1 MSKEKS
7 VLLELLTKVDDLKKE
22 IDAFHPLPVDVE
34 ERIMQKFRLDWNY
47 NSNAIEGN
55 ALNYGETVAFLMHGI
70 TAHGKPLK
78 DYLDI
83 KGHNEAINYLRNFV
97 RNKEELTEAVIR
109 ELHKTILVE
118 PYEIDAETADGKQ
131 TKRTVTPG
139 AYKTQPNHVKTATG
153 EMHYFASPEETPA
166 KMHDLLNWY
175 RKTRED
181 EEVHPVVLS
190 AFFHHRFVSIHP
202 FDDGNG
208 RMARLL
214 MNLLLMQSN
223 YPPVVIKTKDKNNYY
238 LALSQADTGNTSTF
252 VEYVASALIHSEEI
266 YLKGARGE
274 NIDEPDDF
282 DKEITLIKIKLA
294 NSEDKFEKFN
304 SIQSRYDTVHLSFKK
319 LLVEI
324 DNTLFKIQ
332 EIFATYSCTYTFY
345 FRDNLT
351 HFQKTEEENSINSFW
366 KDFLD
371 IYKQDIEFISFVFSF
386 GKYKDKKNPFGLS
399 LECFL
404 RFDEYDYTIFFY
416 IYDHKQNLNTVRFPN
431 ASYNTHWLRTNS
443 YDNQLI
449 EQDFSNAKQVL
460 ASETIAYIKNSED
473 YEIIE

>member
-22 IDAFHPLPVDVE
+22 IDTFHPLPIDVE

-83 KGHNEAINYLRNFV
+83 KGHNQAINYLINFV
-97 RNKEELTEAVIR
+97 RNREELTETVIR
-109 ELHKTILVE
+109 ELHKAILVE
-118 PYEIDAETADGKQ
+118 PYEIDAVTADGKP
-131 TKRTVTPG
+131 TKRTVAIG

-153 EMHYFASPEETPA
+153 EMHYFATPEETPA
-166 KMHDLLNWY
+166 KMEELMNWY

-181 EEVHPVVLS
+181 KEVHPVVLA

-238 LALSQADTGNTSTF
+238 LALSQADAGDTSPF
-252 VEYVASALIHSEEI
+252 VEYVANTLIHSEEI

-274 NIDEPDDF
+274 SIDEPNDI
-282 DKEITLIKIKLA
+282 DKEIDIIKRELLTGPDKIEKRKDGKTLTEFKETISIPLLDKINIEIEKFSSLFLHFERFLYDETKFNSPNSFNKSLDNSIKQILKHSGKILDSSLIYGYKFNDFKNAKKAFSFSLTIMIKLNDYDYEIKYSFDKIDALNYDDLEAVLDLSNTLVKNYYHQKLTDETVKHIITVIKTEMLTLIK
-294 NSEDKFEKFN
+294 S
-304 SIQSRYDTVHLSFKK
+304 
-319 LLVEI
+319 
-324 DNTLFKIQ
+324 
-332 EIFATYSCTYTFY
+332 
-345 FRDNLT
+345 
-351 HFQKTEEENSINSFW
+351 KTE
-366 KDFLD
+366 
-371 IYKQDIEFISFVFSF
+371 
-386 GKYKDKKNPFGLS
+386 LS
-399 LECFL
+399 
-404 RFDEYDYTIFFY
+404 
-416 IYDHKQNLNTVRFPN
+416 
-431 ASYNTHWLRTNS
+431 
-443 YDNQLI
+443 
-449 EQDFSNAKQVL
+449 
-460 ASETIAYIKNSED
+460 
-473 YEIIE
+473 